1 MNEIIIGAI
10 DMSPYFERRGGAKY
24 VFRGVPFETIKH
36 LRLIVDNPSYNPN
49 FLGAAVRIKLYEKKY
64 HGNSWEQMGWIG
76 SSTITWKCQ
85 GMFYFNMVFYRRG
98 VNFDNLKW
106 ELWHE

>member
-10 DMSPYFERRGGAKY
+10 DMSPYFEQKKGVKFI
-24 VFRGVPFETIKH
+24 FRGVPFETIKT
-36 LRLIVDNPSYNPN
+36 LRLLVEHREYDADYTGVAVKIRLTK
-49 FLGAAVRIKLYEKKY
+49 FERLGWVGA
-64 HGNSWEQMGWIG
+64 SD
-76 SSTITWKCQ
+76 ITWKRAD
-85 GMFYFNMVFYRRG
+85 MFYFNMVFYRRG